1 MFTITLGHLLERGV
15 CFQRYE
21 ALAIAQELIARGE
34 GVPTAN
40 NVQLSSDGSVTC
52 INTDGTPAVADV
64 AGLLQALL
72 PTKPGQVPAPLRYTL
87 ARGSGAV
94 EAPPFESLDAF
105 SQSLARF
112 EAGDRRA
119 IIRSLL
125 QRVAASTSA
134 PDVPAASVM
143 APVAVAARAPEA
155 VVVDAPG
162 SAVNSALVAVVKS
175 GPEAVTNP
183 PVGVKSPPVAV
194 VKPAP
199 VAVAKSVPV
208 AVAASAPAAVVAF
221 PPKAPP
227 PAAVVARPVEPVL
240 APTPASRVRA
250 ESPSRARSA
259 RAPLNWRV
267 ALLAVAASF
276 ALGALGGAWAGL
288 WPATSGA
295 RPAAAQPSAARSSA
309 ETVAPRSRSRAGE
322 RPVSTTGSAPAAPF
336 TDVALAPAQPTDEP
350 APREDM
356 AAAPAPIGE
365 PVPMIRGE
373 AEAVFSPAFVNT
385 GSAMFFHT
393 GGAGD
398 PSSAIAM
405 TPDAAARPNG
415 DLRIIKVLDDGARN
429 YHPRP
434 SPDGRLIAFDSD
446 RDGER
451 GIYVAN
457 GDGTQVRRVSGDGY
471 AAAPTW
477 SPDGKR
483 LTYIR
488 AEAAN
493 PRVWNLWVQ
502 PLGGERATRVTGH
515 QVGQTWS
522 ASWFPDNKRICYTHE
537 DKIIVRDLATG
548 ESRQFASPV
557 AGRIVRTPAV
567 SPDGTKVVFQVFRNG
582 GWLLDLADG
591 SMRRVLSD
599 PTAEEFAWAPDG
611 SRIAFHSRRTG
622 EWSIYVVAPG

>member
-34 GVPTAN
+34 GVPAAN

-52 INTDGTPAVADV
+52 INTNGTPAVADV
-64 AGLLQALL
+64 AGLLQTLL
-72 PTKPGQVPAPLRYTL
+72 PQTPAQMPAPLRYTL
-87 ARGSGAV
+87 ARGLSAV
-94 EAPPFESLDAF
+94 EAPPFDSLDAF

-112 EAGDRRA
+112 EAGDRRGIVRA
-119 IIRSLL
+119 LL
-125 QRVAASTSA
+125 QRVAAAPSA
-134 PDVPAASVM
+134 A
-143 APVAVAARAPEA
+143 AVAAPVS
-155 VVVDAPG
+155 VVP
-162 SAVNSALVAVVKS
+162 
-175 GPEAVTNP
+175 
-183 PVGVKSPPVAV
+183 
-194 VKPAP
+194 PAP
-199 VAVAKSVPV
+199 
-208 AVAASAPAAVVAF
+208 AAAAAPAAVVSA
-221 PPKAPP
+221 APAVVAA
-227 PAAVVARPVEPVL
+227 PAAVVHRAPAAIVVRPS
-240 APTPASRVRA
+240 APAPRTPAVGPRALHVRA

-259 RAPLNWRV
+259 AAPLNWRI

-276 ALGALGGAWAGL
+276 AIGALGGQWAGL
-288 WPATSGA
+288 WQQPPASDARPPATEV
-295 RPAAAQPSAARSSA
+295 SAGPPPA
-309 ETVAPRSRSRAGE
+309 ETVAPGSRAAE
-322 RPVSTTGSAPAAPF
+322 RPVSTTGSVPLPPD
-336 TDVALAPAQPTDEP
+336 TDVALVPAQPTQEP
-350 APREDM
+350 APRQ
-356 AAAPAPIGE
+356 AVAVGALVPIGA
-365 PVPMIRGE
+365 VPMIRGDSE
-373 AEAVFSPAFVNT
+373 SAFSPAFVNT

-398 PSSAIAM
+398 RSSAIAM
-405 TPDAAARPNG
+405 TPDAASWPTG
-415 DLRIIKVLDDGARN
+415 DLRIVKVLDDGARN

-434 SPDGRLIAFDSD
+434 SPDGRTIAFDSD

-451 GIYVAN
+451 GVYVAN

-483 LTYIR
+483 LAYIR
-488 AEAAN
+488 AEPAN

-515 QVGQTWS
+515 QFGQTWS
-522 ASWFPDNKRICYTHE
+522 ASWFPDNQRICYTHE
-537 DKIIVRDLATG
+537 DKIIVRNLSTG

-591 SMRRVLSD
+591 SMRHVLSD

-611 SRIAFHSRRTG
+611 NRIAFHSRRTG
-622 EWSIYVVAPG
+622 AWSIYVVAPG

>member
-34 GVPTAN
+34 GVPAAN

-52 INTDGTPAVADV
+52 INTNGTPAVADV
-64 AGLLQALL
+64 AGLLQTLL
-72 PTKPGQVPAPLRYTL
+72 PQTPAQMPAPLRYTL
-87 ARGSGAV
+87 ARGLSAV
-94 EAPPFESLDAF
+94 EAPPFDSLDAF

-112 EAGDRRA
+112 EAGDRRGIVRA
-119 IIRSLL
+119 LL
-125 QRVAASTSA
+125 QRVAAAPSA
-134 PDVPAASVM
+134 A
-143 APVAVAARAPEA
+143 AVAAPVS
-155 VVVDAPG
+155 VVP
-162 SAVNSALVAVVKS
+162 
-175 GPEAVTNP
+175 
-183 PVGVKSPPVAV
+183 
-194 VKPAP
+194 PAP
-199 VAVAKSVPV
+199 AA
-208 AVAASAPAAVVAF
+208 AVAAPAAVVSAAPAVVAAPAAVVAS
-221 PPKAPP
+221 APGARGDRRASLGTRTARTA
-227 PAAVVARPVEPVL
+227 PAVGPRAL
-240 APTPASRVRA
+240 HVRA
-250 ESPSRARSA
+250 ESPSRAQSA
-259 RAPLNWRV
+259 GAPLNWRI

-276 ALGALGGAWAGL
+276 AIGALGGQWAGL
-288 WPATSGA
+288 WQQPAASDARPPATEV
-295 RPAAAQPSAARSSA
+295 SAGPPPA
-309 ETVAPRSRSRAGE
+309 ETVAPGSRAAE
-322 RPVSTTGSAPAAPF
+322 RPVSTTGSVPLPPD
-336 TDVALAPAQPTDEP
+336 TDVALVPAQPTQEP
-350 APREDM
+350 APRQ
-356 AAAPAPIGE
+356 AVAVGALVPIGA
-365 PVPMIRGE
+365 VPMIRGDSE
-373 AEAVFSPAFVNT
+373 SAFSPAFVNT

-398 PSSAIAM
+398 RSSAIAM
-405 TPDAAARPNG
+405 TPDAASWPTG
-415 DLRIIKVLDDGARN
+415 DLRIVKVLDDGARN

-434 SPDGRLIAFDSD
+434 SPDGRTIAFDSD

-451 GIYVAN
+451 GVYVAN

-483 LTYIR
+483 LAYIR
-488 AEAAN
+488 AEPAN

-515 QVGQTWS
+515 QFGQTWS
-522 ASWFPDNKRICYTHE
+522 ASWFPDNQRICYTHE
-537 DKIIVRDLATG
+537 DKIIVRNLSTG

-591 SMRRVLSD
+591 SMRHVLSD

-611 SRIAFHSRRTG
+611 NRIAFHSRRTG
-622 EWSIYVVAPG
+622 AWSIYVVAPG